1 MADIQ
6 RIKKFCGNHSE
17 EWGDTETAWV
27 WRGLPGKW
35 GTEAEGHAVSLRV
48 CSHAH
53 PGQPAPS
60 CPLHLLLLPT
70 RPQVPGPPPS
80 PSTSLPRGAVRLFHS
95 FVFQTL
101 RLLFY
106 VEQKF
111 RLLTSCFISL
121 YLCMTICAFYGLPKK
136 SCSAP
141 KSKTQLPRF
150 S

>member
-17 EWGDTETAWV
+17 DWGDTETAWV

-111 RLLTSCFISL
+111 RLLTSCLSVSTL
-121 YLCMTICAFYGLPKK
+121 YDHLCFLWL
-136 SCSAP
+136 
-141 KSKTQLPRF
+141 TQEILFRAKVKDTAA
-150 S
+150 